1 MSTNFPRKSQNGSLE
16 DSMSTPGFGLSGPQQ
31 SSLTNLVEQKLRAER
46 VVKVGAGWFLTIAAL
61 SLVNSVLSMSGAHI
75 RFIFGL
81 GLAEFVDVLAHQAG
95 QTGFAL
101 DLVING
107 FVAGVF
113 VLAWNFARKGE
124 RWAFMAGMALY
135 AVDALVMLYFKDIL
149 AVAFH
154 AYGLYR
160 IYTGMNGIPALQK
173 LQQALT
179 PAGAPIQPV

>member
-1 MSTNFPRKSQNGSLE
+1 
-16 DSMSTPGFGLSGPQQ
+16 MSTPGFGLSGAPQA
-31 SSLTNLVEQKLRAER
+31 SLTNLVEQKLRAER
-46 VVKVGAGWFLTIAAL
+46 VVKAGAGWFLTIAVL
-61 SLVNSVLSMSGAHI
+61 SMVNSVLSMSGAHI

-81 GLAEFVDVLAHQAG
+81 GIAEFVDALAHQAG

-113 VLAWNFARKGE
+113 VLFWNFARKGE

-135 AVDALVMLYFKDIL
+135 VVDALVLLSFKDIL
-149 AVAFH
+149 GVAFH

-160 IYTGMNGIPALQK
+160 IYTGMNGIPALQQ

-179 PAGAPIQPV
+179 PAGAPIQPS

>member
-1 MSTNFPRKSQNGSLE
+1 
-16 DSMSTPGFGLSGPQQ
+16 MSTPGFGLSGVPQ

-46 VVKVGAGWFLTIAAL
+46 VVKVGAGWFLTIAVL
-61 SLVNSVLSMSGAHI
+61 SMVNSVLSMSGASI

-81 GLAEFVDVLAHQAG
+81 GIAEFVDALAHQAG
-95 QTGFAL
+95 QTGLAL

-113 VLAWNFARKGE
+113 VLFWSFARKGE

-135 AVDALVMLYFKDIL
+135 VVDALVMLYLRDVL

-160 IYTGMNGIPALQK
+160 IYTGMSAIPALQK
-173 LQQALT
+173 LQQATL
-179 PAGAPIQPV
+179 PAGAPIQPS